1 MLTDCW
7 ILRYVVTILYSYL
20 NIVLLLKRKE
30 KQCILHI
37 WNQYITTIDDLKE
50 PLKLPVKINN
60 SQSHYPEISY

>member
-1 MLTDCW
+1 MAD
-7 ILRYVVTILYSYL
+7 S
-20 NIVLLLKRKE
+20 KKKKKEKE
-30 KQCILHI
+30 KQFILHI

>member
-1 MLTDCW
+1 MGGRVRREG
-7 ILRYVVTILYSYL
+7 IYVYL
-20 NIVLLLKRKE
+20 WLIHKKRKKEKE